1 MVTVQNKNRSKTI
14 SITANLGAKN
24 VDKTLQFYESIGFA
38 TLLKFPETGEV
49 EWGLVQKDNTQLMF
63 QNINSL
69 SEEFPEL
76 NSNKK
81 GGVLTL
87 WFQVNNIKH
96 WFEEIKDKCKVIRPL
111 GITTYNGAT
120 EFVIKDLNGFILHFS
135 DFQF

>member
-1 MVTVQNKNRSKTI
+1 MVTVYNKYKSKTT
-14 SITANLGAKN
+14 SVTANLGAKN
-24 VDKTLQFYESIGFA
+24 VDKTLRFYESIGFT
-38 TLLKFPETGEV
+38 TLLKFPETGEA

-69 SEEFPEL
+69 TNEFPEL
-76 NSNKK
+76 NPHEN
-81 GGVLTL
+81 GGTLTL

-96 WFEEIKDKCKVIRPL
+96 WFAEVKDKCNVIRPL
-111 GITTYNGAT
+111 GVTPYNGAT